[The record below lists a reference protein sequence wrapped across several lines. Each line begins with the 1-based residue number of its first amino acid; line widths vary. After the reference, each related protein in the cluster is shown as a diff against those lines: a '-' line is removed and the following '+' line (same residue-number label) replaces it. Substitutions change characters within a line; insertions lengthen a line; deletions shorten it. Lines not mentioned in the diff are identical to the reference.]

1 MIKKRMGAQ
10 HYYWRALARGRECI
24 SYLDTLLKPYYCPL
38 QQRNNHGIFAV
49 NINAQVGFFAHL
61 SWCLYIFAHCQRY
74 NLIPHVVL
82 SSPFYALSKGEDW
95 FSYYFDNRKLT
106 EEDRKKIA
114 GGLVRISHIS
124 DVDQLGL
131 PGDPDFQLTLE
142 NAHTLFE
149 GNMRI
154 KSDML
159 EYVQFFVDKHF
170 TGRAVLGIHYRGTD
184 KKHEAKPIS
193 WEYCA
198 QTISAY
204 LAAHPG
210 IEVLFV
216 ASDEA
221 AFIQW
226 IGAEFKHMEVI
237 YHDDQERSMDGKAI
251 HVQPAQGN
259 NFTKGK
265 EALVNCLLLSRCN
278 ALIRTASFLSAWSS
292 IFNPELPVVMLN
304 SPYLEKLWFPDD
316 LIIKKSLNA
325 YLPRAL

>member
-1 MIKKRMGAQ
+1 MGAR
-10 HYYWRALARGRECI
+10 HYYWQALAHCRECV
-24 SYLDTLLKPYYCPL
+24 SYLDTRLKPYYCPL
-38 QQRNNHGIFAV
+38 QQRNNHGIYAV

-61 SWCLYIFAHCQRY
+61 SWCLYIFAYCQRY
-74 NLIPHVVL
+74 NLIPYVVL

-95 FSYYFDNRKLT
+95 FNYYFDNVKLT

-114 GGLVRISHIS
+114 RGLVKISHIS
-124 DVDQLGL
+124 DVEQLGL
-131 PGDPDFQLTLE
+131 PVDPDFQLTLE
-142 NAHTLFE
+142 NAHALFDR
-149 GNMRI
+149 NMRI

-159 EYVQFFVDKHF
+159 EYVQSFVDKHF
-170 TGRAVLGIHYRGTD
+170 TGRTILGVHYRGTD

-226 IGAEFKHMEVI
+226 IGTEFKHMEVI
-237 YHDDQERSMDGKAI
+237 HHDDQERSLDGKAI

-316 LIIKKSLNA
+316 LIIKKSLSA
-325 YLPRAL
+325 YLPS